1 MKKILRQLAGQ
12 LFLIASILVIS
23 LFLFVGLMN
32 WHIDG
37 LVVAEKTIFL
47 DLLNSTKYIFNHA
60 YWFHTILFY
69 LLMVYG
75 IWSLF
80 KNYLLPSVLSIGKK
94 HKDNTLKVFVFLFL
108 IILLTS
114 ALVIKE
120 MQMQRLG
127 FYAGSRFGGNN
138 FSLEHPA
145 ISWELTADERGMVYY
160 DADSAVRI
168 AKRLGLVVN
177 RQGFANPF
185 NFDRNTIDSLCQT
198 TANRKKKKLFF
209 GDSFLQGIG
218 ASKQENT
225 FIELYRQHN
234 PNEIVCSF
242 GIGGN
247 DPVQYRLAAEKFI
260 PELMPDEVNVMFCGW
275 NDIIFLDRKPL
286 PHLPSLT
293 YIDGVGFIHNY
304 IFSGLSPFDTLAL
317 QPDTAYRLY
326 RQKYSLQTRS
336 DMLSVVCRQTIIT
349 SQLYFQFHP
358 QHLYPR
364 QFADDSLATYRNLKR
379 IKTLADSV
387 GANFTIAF
395 IPTPP
400 MKNHTIMDYEQHFK
414 WAFGDL
420 WQNVSFCSQS
430 TIIESDCSSTVDWH
444 FNDKGQIK
452 FADFLQKTLKH

>member
-1 MKKILRQLAGQ
+1 MKKMLRLLALQ
-12 LFLIASILVIS
+12 FLLIASVIVIS
-23 LFLFVGLMN
+23 LLLFLGLMSS
-32 WHIDG
+32 HIDG
-37 LVVAEKTIFL
+37 FIIAEKTIFL
-47 DLLNSTKYIFNHA
+47 DLLNSTKYVFNNT

-69 LLMVYG
+69 LLIAYG

-80 KNYLLPSVLSIGKK
+80 KNYLLPPLIDIRKK
-94 HKDNTLKVFVFLFL
+94 HKDKTIKVFVLLFL
-108 IILLTS
+108 IIFLTT

-145 ISWELTADERGMVYY
+145 ISWELTADGRGMVYY

-177 RQGFANPF
+177 KQGFPNSF
-185 NFDRNTIDSLCQT
+185 NFDRKTIDSLSQT
-198 TANRKKKKLFF
+198 STPRKKKKLFF

-260 PELMPDEVNVMFCGW
+260 PEIMPDEVNVMFCGW
-275 NDIIFLDRKPL
+275 NDVIFLDRKPT

-293 YIDGVGFIHNY
+293 YIEGVGFIHNY
-304 IFSGLSPFDTLAL
+304 IFSGLTPFDTLAL

-326 RQKYSLQTRS
+326 RQKYSLQTKS
-336 DMLSVVCRQTIIT
+336 DMLPVVCRQSIIT

-400 MKNHTIMDYEQHFK
+400 MKNYTIMDYEQHFK
-414 WAFGDL
+414 WAFADL
-420 WQNVSFCSQS
+420 WQYVSFCPQG
-430 TIIESDCSSTVDWH
+430 TIADSDCSSSVDWH